1 MKRINVTESF
11 LPPLKEYE
19 SYINEIF
26 TTVQLTNQ
34 GPLARNLNERLRNY
48 LGVENFQFVSNGTI
62 ALQLALEAFDLHDC
76 EVLTTPFTYV
86 ATTSTI
92 LWQRCTPVYIDIDP
106 NSLCINPDLIERNIT
121 EKTKAIMPVHV
132 FGFPC
137 DIEAIDRIAKKYNL
151 KVIYDAAH
159 AFGVKLFNRS
169 LLDFGD
175 ISTCSFHATKL
186 FHTIEGGAVIS
197 KDKDIDEKIQLSMRF
212 GHNGDDHICLGIN
225 AKNSEFHAAM
235 GLVNLKYVEQL
246 ISARK
251 IISENYDNAL
261 IDYVIIPKPISECT
275 RNYGYYPIILKDESE
290 LLRVQAAL
298 NAENIFSRRYFYPSL
313 NLLPYVEK
321 AYCPVSES
329 IASRILCL
337 PLYATLEYSDQE
349 RIINILI
356 KELRID

>member
-34 GPLARNLNERLRNY
+34 GPLVKKLNEKLRNY

-62 ALQLALEAFDLHDC
+62 ALQLALEAYDLYDC
-76 EVLTTPFTYV
+76 EIITTPFTYV

-92 LWQRCTPVYIDIDP
+92 LWQRCTPVYVDIDP
-106 NSLCINPDLIERNIT
+106 NSLCINPELIERSIT
-121 EKTKAIMPVHV
+121 KKTKAIIPVHV

-137 DIEAIDRIAKKYNL
+137 NVEAIDRIAEKYHL
-151 KVIYDAAH
+151 RVIYDAAH
-159 AFGVKLFNRS
+159 AFGVKLLNRS

-186 FHTIEGGAVIS
+186 FHTVEGGAVVAR
-197 KDKDIDEKIQLSMRF
+197 DKEIDERIQLSMRF

-235 GLVNLKYVEQL
+235 GLVNLNYVEQL

-251 IISENYDNAL
+251 IVSDIYDEAL
-261 IDYVIIPKPISECT
+261 INYVIVPRPTLDST
-275 RNYGYYPIILKDESE
+275 RNYGYYPIILKNETE
-290 LLRVQAAL
+290 LLRVQTAL
-298 NAENIFSRRYFYPSL
+298 NVENIFPRRYFYPSL

-321 AYCPVSES
+321 RSCPVSES
-329 IASRILCL
+329 IASRILCV
-337 PLYATLEYSDQE
+337 PLYATLEYPDQK
-349 RIINILI
+349 RIIDILVQ
-356 KELRID
+356 ELR